1 LGALAVWEPPIGAMG
16 ALLAKAELADA
27 SAKTL
32 QVSTSK
38 VYPARQVALEIV
50 MCIAPLIII
59 VVSLYSF

>member
-1 LGALAVWEPPIGAMG
+1 MG